1 MIRRLEDLGLE
12 LLSLSLY
19 AMVAF
24 NRDSPACTEAA
35 MKYFV
40 LGSMASGML
49 LYGMSI
55 AFAPAYLPA
64 DYTFYS
70 IILTFVVL
78 ALVLAVRPFGLYGRP
93 E

>member
-1 MIRRLEDLGLE
+1 MAIEVLEVDGLE
-12 LLSLSLY
+12 GDDEFFVIST
-19 AMVAF
+19 AF
-24 NRDSPACTEAA
+24 GVSYR
-35 MKYFV
+35 V
-40 LGSMASGML
+40 IGGLGSVKGAAAGAL

-70 IILTFVVL
+70 IILTFVIL
-78 ALVLAVRPFGLYGRP
+78 AVVLAVRPYGLFGKA